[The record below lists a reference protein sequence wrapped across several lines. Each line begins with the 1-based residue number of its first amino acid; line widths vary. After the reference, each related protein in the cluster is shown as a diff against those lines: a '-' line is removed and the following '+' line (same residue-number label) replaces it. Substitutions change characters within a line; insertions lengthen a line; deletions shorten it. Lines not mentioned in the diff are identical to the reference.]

1 MDLRTELITR
11 LDRFD
16 EIRPQWNALWQRCEA
31 RVFQTHDWIATWLQA
46 SCGRATP
53 RIAVAW
59 RDDEIVAA
67 VPLVIGRRFG
77 LRTLEWAA
85 QALSDY
91 CDALATPA
99 TASLL
104 PLLWQAVYDA
114 GGFALVNLAQVRP
127 DAVIRPLLDRDRAGR
142 MRIEGQTDGERC
154 LGIDRVWQ
162 DSEAWFRSLGKKGR
176 NNFWRGERILAELG
190 GEVAFRCLDPAE
202 QAIDSELRHAMA
214 LKREWLRAKNPGSPL
229 LGRDGEVLEAMLGAA
244 AGTGLLR
251 LFVLS
256 SGDRIVAASVNFV
269 GADTM
274 DAYLTCYD
282 SAFSRASPGT
292 SLMVHYTRW
301 AFDHGMRKVDFL
313 RGDEPFKSHF
323 ANCEVR
329 LTTYRG
335 ARTVLGQSLLAAHRW
350 RARLRTGSRPVGPA
364 AADALGA
371 PTAGTS
377 GLAEG
382 T

>member
-1 MDLRTELITR
+1 MDLRIELITR
-11 LDRFD
+11 LEQFG

-46 SCGRATP
+46 SGGRPTL

-59 RDDEIVAA
+59 RHDEIVAA

-91 CDALATPA
+91 CDALATPE

-104 PLLWQAVYDA
+104 PLLWQAVYEA
-114 GGFALVNLAQVRP
+114 GGFAVVNLAQVRP

-142 MRIEGQTDGERC
+142 MRIEGRPDAQRC
-154 LGIDRVWQ
+154 LGIDRVWP

-176 NNFWRGERILAELG
+176 NNFWRGERILVELG

-202 QAIDSELRHAMA
+202 RAIDSELRHAMA

-244 AGTGLLR
+244 AGTGQLR

-256 SGDRIVAASVNFV
+256 CGGRIVAASVNFV
-269 GADTM
+269 GADRM

-301 AFDHGMRKVDFL
+301 AFDNGLQKVDFM

-323 ANCEVR
+323 ANCEVH
-329 LTTYRG
+329 LTTYKG
-335 ARTVLGQSLLAAHRW
+335 ARTVLGRTLLAAHRW
-350 RARLRTGSRPVGPA
+350 RARLRSESRPGRPA
-364 AADALGA
+364 EADALGSR
-371 PTAGTS
+371 TAGIS
-377 GLAEG
+377 GLAG
-382 T
+382 